1 MIIEPVI
8 GAVYRGR
15 FAPSPTG
22 PLHFGSL
29 VSALGSYLDAKV
41 HGGEWLVRIE
51 DVDKLRCRPEHEAA
65 ILRTLERYG
74 FRWDGAIMRQSE
86 RTEAYREA
94 LEGLLRKALIFGCSC
109 TRKEIGDST
118 PGVDGA
124 SIYPGICRNSL
135 PDGNKAR
142 SCRIRVPDRDISFV
156 DEVQGVLTQNLARD
170 VGDFVVLR
178 ADGLFTYQLAVV
190 VDDAEQKVNHIVRG
204 ADLLDSTPRQ
214 LFLQQSLGLPPPQY
228 AHLPVAVNE
237 AGKKLSKQTL
247 AVPLIDESPV
257 PALWQALNFLGQHPP
272 QELGKASLG
281 EIWEWAMAHWSLS
294 LVPKSRTAKIN
305 SEGI

>member
-86 RTEAYREA
+86 RTEAYREELKKA
-94 LEGLLRKALIFGCSC
+94 AFSNAERAEWQENCNLRKLLRNAI
-109 TRKEIGDST
+109 
-118 PGVDGA
+118 
-124 SIYPGICRNSL
+124 
-135 PDGNKAR
+135 
-142 SCRIRVPDRDISFV
+142 
-156 DEVQGVLTQNLARD
+156 
-170 VGDFVVLR
+170 DF
-178 ADGLFTYQLAVV
+178 
-190 VDDAEQKVNHIVRG
+190 E
-204 ADLLDSTPRQ
+204 
-214 LFLQQSLGLPPPQY
+214 
-228 AHLPVAVNE
+228 E
-237 AGKKLSKQTL
+237 
-247 AVPLIDESPV
+247 
-257 PALWQALNFLGQHPP
+257 
-272 QELGKASLG
+272 
-281 EIWEWAMAHWSLS
+281 
-294 LVPKSRTAKIN
+294 
-305 SEGI
+305 